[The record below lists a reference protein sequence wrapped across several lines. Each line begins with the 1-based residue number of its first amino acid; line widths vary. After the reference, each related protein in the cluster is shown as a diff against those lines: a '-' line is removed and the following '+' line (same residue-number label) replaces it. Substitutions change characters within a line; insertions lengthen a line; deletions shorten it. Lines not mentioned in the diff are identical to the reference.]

1 MKKIFVS
8 GASGNVGK
16 LVVRNVLEREGL
28 QLAGGW
34 CLEAGQDLGV
44 LAGIAPAGV
53 ISSADLAS
61 GIRGSSP
68 DVVVDF
74 TSTAILMDNLETYAE
89 AGVDAVVGTTGLT
102 EGDMARVEKMVKE
115 KGLRWSVISNYGLGI
130 NLVMDFMKS
139 ARQYYPYAA
148 ITDRHPARMANAPS
162 GTAATLAGAAS
173 EGPVGEVK
181 SREIFPGVLGAKISG
196 VPVTS
201 QRFPYPGPYSEHEI
215 TLARQDEV
223 VRITVQDFSSDIY
236 MDGIFLAVGKV
247 GDLPRGTL
255 ARSLKELG

>member
-1 MKKIFVS
+1 LKKIFVS

-16 LVVRNVLEREGL
+16 LVVRNVIEREGHE
-28 QLAGGW
+28 LAGGW
-34 CLEAGQDLGV
+34 CLEAGKDLGV
-44 LAGIAPAGV
+44 LAGMAPAGV
-53 ISSADLAS
+53 VSSADLAS

-74 TSTAILMDNLETYAE
+74 TSTAVLMNNLRVYAD
-89 AGVDAVVGTTGLT
+89 AGVDAVIGTTGLT
-102 EGDMARVEKMVKE
+102 DGEMVRE

-130 NLVMDFMKS
+130 NLVMDFIKA
-139 ARQYYPYAA
+139 ARRYYPYVAV
-148 ITDRHPARMANAPS
+148 TDRHPARMANAPS
-162 GTAATLAGAAS
+162 GTAVTLAGIAS
-173 EGPVGEVK
+173 EGPKGEIE
-181 SREIFPGVLGAKISG
+181 SREVFPGVMGAMISG
-196 VPVTS
+196 IPVTS

-223 VRITVQDFSSDIY
+223 IRVTVQDFSSEIY

-255 ARSLKELG
+255 ARSLKELV

>member
-16 LVVRNVLEREGL
+16 LVVRNVLERKGL
-28 QLAGGW
+28 ELAGGW

-44 LAGIAPAGV
+44 LAGMAPAGV
-53 ISSADLAS
+53 VSSADLAS
-61 GIRGSSP
+61 GIRGSSA

-74 TSTAILMDNLETYAE
+74 TSTAILMDNLEIYAE

-130 NLVMDFMKS
+130 NLVMDFMKA
-139 ARQYYPYAA
+139 ARQHYPYVA

-201 QRFPYPGPYSEHEI
+201 QRFPYPSPYSEHEI

-223 VRITVQDFSSDIY
+223 VRITVQDFSSEIY
-236 MDGIFLAVGKV
+236 MDGIFLAVEKISA
-247 GDLPRGTL
+247 LPRGTL